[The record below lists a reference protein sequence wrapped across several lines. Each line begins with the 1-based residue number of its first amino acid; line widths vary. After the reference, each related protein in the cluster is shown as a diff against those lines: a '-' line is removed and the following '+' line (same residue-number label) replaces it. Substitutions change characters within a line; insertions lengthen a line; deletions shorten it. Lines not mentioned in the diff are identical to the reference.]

1 MNAIS
6 KYFGPSTLVT
16 AAFIGPGTVT
26 VCTLAGVR
34 HGYILIWALLF
45 SILATIL
52 LQEMAAR
59 IGLVTQQGLGAAIR
73 KEKSKGILGL
83 LMIFLVFGAI
93 LVGNAAY
100 EAGNIGGAVLG
111 ADLVFSGVN
120 FWAIILGVL
129 SFALLFFGKYKW
141 IENFLIALVLLIS
154 LSFLLTAFLVAPPI
168 GEILK
173 GFVPSLSL
181 EQDWLTIMALI
192 GTTVV
197 PYNLFLQASL
207 ISKKYKNAYELKDLR
222 IENAVAIVLG
232 GVISIMII
240 IVAAASR
247 GQVSD
252 IGNASDLAVQLQPLL
267 GAGAKYGIAIGLLA
281 AGLSS
286 AITAPLAAALVA
298 RELFDWGNDDTDWR
312 FRGVWMLILLIGVS
326 FSLMGFKPIMV
337 IKFAQIMNG
346 VLLPII
352 AVYLL
357 YLVNQKALLG
367 EATNTF
373 LQNILGSF
381 VVFITLV
388 ISLKTLN
395 SVFGFL

>member
-1 MNAIS
+1 
-6 KYFGPSTLVT
+6 VT

-26 VCTLAGVR
+26 VCTLAGVK
-34 HGYILIWALLF
+34 HGYALIWALLF

-83 LMIFLVFGAI
+83 IMMLLVFGAI

-111 ADLVFSGVN
+111 ADLVFSGIS
-120 FWAIILGVL
+120 FWAIILGAL
-129 SFALLFFGKYKW
+129 SFALLFFSKYKW
-141 IENFLIALVLLIS
+141 IENFLIGLVLLIS
-154 LSFLLTAFLVAPPI
+154 FSFLLTAFLVAPPL

-207 ISKKYKNAYELKDLR
+207 ISKKYKHSYQLKDLR

-232 GVISIMII
+232 GLISIMII
-240 IVAAASR
+240 IVSAASR

-267 GAGAKYGIAIGLLA
+267 GTGAKYGIAIGLLA

-312 FRGVWMLILLIGVS
+312 FTGVLMLILFIGVS
-326 FSLMGFKPIMV
+326 FSLLGFKPIMV

-352 AVYLL
+352 AIYLL

-367 EATNTF
+367 EATNTV
-373 LQNILGSF
+373 LQNIFGLF
-381 VVFITLV
+381 VVLITLA
-388 ISLKTLN
+388 ISIKTLN